1 MLGFDC
7 LMLGL
12 LVILR
17 GTHKPITLWL
27 VGYTQLRAFTS
38 RYMSPWS
45 SHTRSGSEGY
55 SASGA

>member
-17 GTHKPITLWL
+17 GTHKPTTLWL
-27 VGYTQLRAFTS
+27 VGYTQLARRLKPQMKVRKTATS
-38 RYMSPWS
+38 VQAGPTLQPS
-45 SHTRSGSEGY
+45 
-55 SASGA
+55 